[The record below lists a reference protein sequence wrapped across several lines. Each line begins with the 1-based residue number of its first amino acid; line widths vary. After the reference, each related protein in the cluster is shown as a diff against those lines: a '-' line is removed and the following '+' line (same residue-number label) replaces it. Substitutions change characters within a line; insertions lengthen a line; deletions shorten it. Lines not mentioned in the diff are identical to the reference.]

1 MRKLGYLCTSGKVSK
16 YRISRRSIILAF
28 VTGTT
33 SWFNSCSTVD
43 DATGRCKPFSSPKY
57 VASSVDTNG
66 KKWEMRITPE
76 VADLKCD
83 YQDPTKISSGKIVFS
98 VVISDGQGYS
108 KPALSVRSSFVGS
121 SSSQDGAGFFP
132 NPDGDDDVATDSC
145 GVAIFKVK
153 WTCPA
158 PKKSAGGYFYVTSGP
173 LSSKP
178 VKVTLEHPVQQD
190 QVTTAPAPAP
200 AQPAGLLPEESA
212 ESAAGN

>member
-1 MRKLGYLCTSGKVSK
+1 MCWRTSALVAALG
-16 YRISRRSIILAF
+16 LAA
-28 VTGTT
+28 
-33 SWFNSCSTVD
+33 SFNSCSTVD
-43 DATGRCKPFSSPKY
+43 EATGRCKPFSSPKY

-83 YQDPTKISSGKIVFS
+83 FDTSKGQKATSGVLIFT

-121 SSSQDGAGFFP
+121 TSTDNGAGFVP
-132 NPDGDDDVATDSC
+132 NPNGDDDVATDSC
-145 GVAIFKVK
+145 GVATFTVK

-158 PKKSAGGYFYVTSGP
+158 AKKTAGGYFYVTSGP
-173 LSSKP
+173 LSSKA

-190 QVTTAPAPAP
+190 QVTTTSPAPAPAP
-200 AQPAGLLPEESA
+200 AANLLPEQSRDQ
-212 ESAAGN
+212 AAGN